1 MPRGRERARPR
12 VYERLT
18 RWLIR
23 HAAATGLGPGDRLPG
38 ERELATRLG
47 VSRASI
53 RQAMTVLQVQGIVRI
68 RQGDGTYLR
77 RIPASGEFL
86 SDLVGR
92 RRRLP
97 EVLEARS
104 ALEASLAALAA
115 RRRTHEDIEAL
126 RSALATMEDEV
137 GQGNLGVGGDEA
149 FHRAV
154 TRAAHNDV
162 LRALMD
168 LLAGPIEVTRLE
180 SLSEPGRPPQ
190 SLTDHRAIAAA
201 IERGDA
207 EAAAAAMRRHIAHVG
222 DVAVLRDRPNGERP

>member
-1 MPRGRERARPR
+1 MPRGRERTRPR

-18 RWLIR
+18 GWLIR
-23 HAAATGLGPGDRLPG
+23 HAATAGLGPGDRLPG
-38 ERELATRLG
+38 ERELAARLG

-77 RIPASGEFL
+77 RIPAGGEFL
-86 SDLVGR
+86 SDLVQR

-104 ALEASLAALAA
+104 ALEVSLAALAA
-115 RRRTHEDIEAL
+115 QRRGHDDIEAL
-126 RSALATMEDEV
+126 RSALAAMEQEIGRGD
-137 GQGNLGVGGDEA
+137 LGTAGDEA

-162 LRALMD
+162 LRGLMD
-168 LLAGPIEVTRLE
+168 LLAGPIEVTRFE
-180 SLSEPGRPPQ
+180 SLSEPGRPGQ
-190 SLTDHRAIAAA
+190 SLADHRAIAAA
-201 IERGDA
+201 IEKGDA
-207 EAAAAAMRRHIAHVG
+207 DAAAVAMRRHIAHVG
-222 DVAVLRDRPNGERP
+222 DVALLRHRPDGDEP